1 MKISVKQVMVRSSL
15 AMAAVCVASSL
26 MMAAA
31 QPHYLITND
40 DNPATNSVTFYAIAP
55 NGNLSL
61 TQTVLTAGL
70 GIGGGFF
77 PANRVSVLNAAG
89 NQCVFVSD
97 AGSGDISAININ
109 TLALAGSTVGSQG
122 DTGTSNGIG
131 LATNGQ
137 YLYASFTDSNT
148 IGTFQ
153 IQSGCSLT
161 FVNDVAVVGLQ
172 GGVVDGLAVRQNFMI
187 ATYGD
192 GSIES
197 FNLASGVPVSN
208 GDKQISTGTGIGNN
222 YPSGID
228 ISSDGH
234 FAIFGDT
241 STAMLIEV
249 SDISSGKL
257 TKTVP
262 YKTSAGISSSNIML
276 SPDESILYIS
286 NTQGDQ
292 VTAAFW
298 DKTLGKPTGKGCV
311 TGKIV
316 GYSTD
321 WSYLGGLG
329 LASGTGTGSGIYVA
343 EFGAPASIAMLTVS
357 SANGKCS
364 IAEASN
370 SPVAD
375 AASPGLISI
384 ETFPPRAF

>member
-1 MKISVKQVMVRSSL
+1 MNISVKKMMVRGVL
-15 AMAAVCVASSL
+15 AIAAVCVASSL
-26 MMAAA
+26 TMAAN

-77 PANRVSVLNAAG
+77 PANRVAVLNATG

-97 AGSGDISAININ
+97 AGSGDISAINVN
-109 TLALAGSTVGSQG
+109 TLALAGSTVGSEG
-122 DTGTSNGIG
+122 DGGTSNGIG

-137 YLYASFTDSNT
+137 YLYATFTDSNT

-172 GGVVDGLAVRQNFMI
+172 GGVVDGLAVHQNFMV

-192 GSIES
+192 GSVES
-197 FNLASGVPVSN
+197 FNLGSGVPVSN

-222 YPSGID
+222 YPGGID

-257 TKTVP
+257 AKTVP
-262 YKTSAGISSSNIML
+262 YKTSVGINSSNIML

-298 DKTLGKPTGKGCV
+298 DKTLGKPTGKGCI
-311 TGKIV
+311 TGKIA
-316 GYSTD
+316 GYSAN
-321 WSYLGGLG
+321 WSYLGGVG
-329 LASGTGTGSGIYVA
+329 LASSTGTGSEVYVA
-343 EFGAPASIAMLTVS
+343 EFGAPASIAMITVN

-375 AASPGLISI
+375 SASPGLLSI
-384 ETFPPRAF
+384 GTFPPRAF